1 MKKVWFIKILKTFG
15 ISLASIIGAI
25 VLTGGVMYLVGALN
39 PKKVELTNMN
49 FAQSAYVLDGV
60 TISDSGEVSTSN
72 YDSSVKILPENEDA
86 TELDVSL
93 FSSGNSIA
101 KLVEIN
107 SKNEPNETNV
117 GKVGTNITF
126 DLTNSIG
133 GTFELKADQDFLTT
147 STKIFVDLKL
157 DSFNLTSSLNND
169 NSIYPGTKFTV
180 SLNNCLP
187 ATYLRKPST
196 TNPEFYTIYGESYFN
211 KTPLYFSSNESIAT
225 VNQLTGEVTVLDEGD
240 FSIFAYVP
248 RTYKLNANLPNREDY
263 LDESQYFSAL
273 GSYCATQTVNFTSK
287 SIEVGSITASTEV
300 HNMNVFTTYK
310 YSFNNAY
317 ASSDNELDLD
327 IKIHVPTSTS
337 FSDEDL
343 IYRAK
348 DIEIYEGFYNS
359 ETSTYSILSY
369 KTNDDGERI
378 SEHFKISKTYQRY
391 PYWEITP
398 IDFYTSSQNY
408 CLIAVINDDPDKVI
422 DGNSQI
428 DITETNKFHFDAV
441 KVVNNCTPSNA
452 LSTLSLEKREYLV
465 YLNADE
471 NISTGTG
478 TIITKENGE
487 AFDLNSLNFVISP
500 NEASYKKLAFFVDA
514 STTDGILVA
523 KNLTELKPETDGEN
537 KGKIL
542 VSANKTGVAYIYA
555 VVVKTQNNSL
565 GETIYSGTNN
575 DEIIEMSSRVKI
587 ELVISS
593 KIKFENFNVNG
604 ASKTE
609 ETEEILTGF
618 TITKGKSV
626 SLTFNST
633 KDLSTAYS
641 RGLFKV
647 YTNAEANFD
656 SEKIK
661 SNIIKLGADSEITIT
676 GSASGETILYLELNG
691 EIVKQFNI
699 LVVSDAVKSLTLS
712 VTELSVD
719 LDIGNSSS
727 SQLVWNFNGAE
738 NSSENFEITISADE
752 NKEITNLS
760 INCSVESDILNV
772 ETSTDYTTLTLTP
785 KKGYDGTITLNVST
799 QSSDNETVYSTVL
812 QITIN
817 TPDIDLIENDYGNT
831 VVLSGKK
838 YEKVIDGEEYDILK
852 SDENRKYI
860 FEAVDKSTSES
871 IRSKLFTITYNDE
884 YDNNKIFSAKNNSNT
899 LTEIEIST
907 LFGFKGTVYVVI
919 LPKYQLT
926 TTTISSDNTTITL
939 DKSVVSVYENYYETN
954 NEINSK
960 AIKLGKS
967 DSVEFSTIPT
977 ADKVVGTK
985 GKLKYENETYTYTKP
1000 ELIFE
1005 DGYDQIKVDV
1015 TIELADKT
1023 TKTLTGVLN
1032 IELTA
1037 NVTLKTEET
1046 ELFVGQ
1052 KVELAK
1058 LLKLDNASDYTLT
1071 IESVSNLPEGEFGTD
1086 KKTFEFNNGVLTIP
1100 EDFHNLTTNI
1110 LVNVKVWDK
1119 NGSELYTYEN
1129 YSLTL
1134 NISYFEL
1141 FLNEDYLL
1149 DDDSSGYDL
1158 YLISTETFDLKN
1170 LILSATKTSVNGID
1184 DVMDEN
1190 FEGNVKFYDKNKN
1203 EITNTE
1209 ISSSYSGEITAK
1221 IVIGEATYCTKT
1233 INVYNSSNLI
1243 TQKTIQI
1250 DSSPDKDITI
1260 YESITYSVSDLINI
1274 TKKEYETKIL
1284 NSAKILGCEETLSNS
1299 PVNNNLLTIKGYT
1312 GTEINIQ
1319 FEILGQTVSLEYS
1332 YEKLFNLS
1340 ESLTMYSNTEKML
1353 LAKKTGITY
1362 NVQLQEKAGSEF
1374 QDEYISISENK
1385 DNELILQVGAISET
1399 TEFNVSIQTLANGY
1413 EGGSFTITVK
1423 AYSVSITQNK
1433 TKIINGYTYYLSDL
1447 FTVYCGN
1454 SSAEITYTDENET
1467 AINDPI
1473 KTNYSENTTLEVNIK
1488 IGDFTLKTLTFNV
1501 ICIEI
1506 KESTHQSDFY
1516 VGQILDRATLLSYI
1530 YLVTD
1535 GRNVDK
1541 YKDLVSINTS
1551 IFETF
1556 THTIEEGT
1564 NTITYELAGETKKV
1578 DLTGYPIG
1586 FTDGA
1591 GNEIDKSKTF
1601 QVYSGTTISEYVNAG
1616 YKVNTEFHSLN
1627 HLLQFEV
1634 TSDEE
1639 KLIKNLASDFA
1650 TTGKFTLKKECYG
1663 EITITV
1669 SIQGVDSSVD
1679 IKFNVS
1685 TVNKKQPNEE
1695 VKLNVG
1701 DVEYELSQ
1709 WAYFG
1714 TEENKEKT
1722 NYEFVNMVLTST
1734 STSQYTIAKVQGTY
1748 VIHKDNV
1755 YAAGIED
1762 GKLILTSSLESM
1774 TITIHGFLD
1783 MEIPGLTSVSTK
1795 EEYVPITIKLTKIN
1809 VSMKS
1814 VTEHE
1819 VTQKIVNN
1827 VQYNQIK
1834 DVTNS
1839 VVSLVVHDKNT
1850 PYPIDSSASILIAQ
1864 DSEGKSYYDF
1874 TSLKITN
1881 AFVCDE
1887 NGRIL
1892 FKTGDNSGFT
1902 FSKEY
1907 NTITLPVMIMS
1918 GNELVP
1924 QLITLQEVKSNNKS
1938 DWQFS
1943 FNSTLI
1949 NYVALTLECKVNGSQ
1964 TSSIN
1969 VLLAP
1974 KNTMEYVGTTI
1985 TESNVETPL
1994 MILSKST
2001 NSENYSGIY
2010 AYYDLVNLGNV
2021 TELNNIELKVYSKGS
2036 TPEYGN
2042 SARYDFDFKSVDDSK
2057 ILTITST
2064 GKSETETDV
2073 KYYIIFKLDKT
2084 EYYFPLIIQEVNIA
2098 TKYSTTETKII
2109 DGEEKSVEVLHEIN
2123 STNPLELKNV
2133 LEGNNSLD
2141 LRDYVYFKKS
2151 GGEDY
2156 TCITAKEDK
2165 LASALL
2171 KRLSF
2176 TTVSNKDYS
2185 ISKNGTLTINGSISG
2200 DVEVEFYVY
2209 GIKYILYLKGET
2221 ITIKFDGDKNL
2232 QAGKTYYLY
2241 SDKDV
2246 NDIITTTIS
2255 TNSGSGTTEYLTFKN
2270 YNYVY
2275 GANTIT
2281 EQSLFDITTKDNI
2294 TTISYGGETLAVFT
2308 KTDNYYTIS
2317 NLAGGFQFDVVT
2329 QYKETT
2335 NTTTITVS
2343 SVVITTNYVSPSIVG
2358 GREYQNILSN
2368 TTTNLSNLINCDI
2381 TLTFT
2386 LCDYYNGV
2394 SITGSN
2400 LVVGVV
2406 NNEILIKIKAQ
2417 AGEIYEY
2424 YYVRVIPETKITLAN
2439 NNKTFNVISGD
2450 TIDLTDYIK
2459 VETFSKLDS
2468 QNNPVYALDSS
2479 CYGSGINPLSYK
2491 VSGDFN
2497 ITINGDTFQFN
2508 VVGIN
2513 SNSFGTL
2520 ECFIGENLNVKSK
2533 INEIIN
2539 NNNITLTPTLS
2550 FSNDN
2555 NDISSNGVFRSV
2567 VANPSTIVKVL
2578 INNFELE
2585 LTINVKD
2592 FDLEPKKYPANS
2604 YYKTTNNVLGRY
2616 VNAYATQ
2623 TLNLSEYVKI
2633 EESYTNNLTFEVISS
2648 SLSSYSID
2656 DVSNKII
2663 YKINGTKIFEIDN
2676 GKKKLNVFSNLNDLS
2691 LENGELLVTL
2701 KCEVSSNTCK
2711 YCELNL
2717 RLMKTE
2723 LILTKDSNNNEPT
2736 DLSTAYLIENN
2747 NLIKIGDDKK
2757 GYDYY
2762 FNLKNVAQA
2771 KTSCSTDNIY
2781 LTDKLTFALS
2791 SGTGEIFSKSYIKLN
2806 KEGENFLSKY
2816 DFQVQVSLGSDD
2828 NKISK
2833 LIYLTLNFASSEVT
2847 ASGTSADGV
2856 IDETTIG
2863 GYAFDDNTTGN
2874 KILSSGKII
2883 AIYSDDY
2890 LVTFK
2895 KPDGATFDAYHISQD
2910 GKDIMWIKKD
2920 GTFEILISNYHNISL
2935 QIEAQNGGIIIKGTI
2950 SFTIN
2955 GSQSGLEKVTTEN
2968 IYEYIN
2974 GIKYYVLY
2982 SDIASNADS
2991 SINGYAFGKEIVKD
3005 ANFQIIENTTGESI
3019 VKYDDKKSTIIAKN
3033 VTEITYVQVEATKSQ
3048 TYVINFKI
3056 YPTKITKLY
3065 TEDFT
3070 LQSAT
3075 EIENSAMQQGL
3086 SYKTLYVYKNI
3097 NTFNLNDYFAL
3108 ISNGKTVG
3116 ALNYAMV
3123 GPTYLDVDNKEFN
3136 LVDKSNSIC
3145 SLSEK
3150 DVLTIT
3156 NTETIY
3162 YIGIKVSYENL
3173 SDEFYF
3179 RIMPLNLT
3187 TTTTATTTTTKA
3199 TGYKNYS
3206 SINLQELFTLTA
3218 QSEKTLT
3225 ENRLVTNA
3233 SDIDLTKKLTF
3244 KITQGTR
3251 STIVGTTL
3259 NISEINSKTIK
3270 IQAYYNDIA
3279 VGQEIELTIT
3289 NPTGNYLLN
3298 NIYYEEFFDETNEK
3312 STDKSKRIYEVTNF
3326 SKYEIEKII
3335 VNGVEYTE
3343 KTTTETTTTF
3353 TTNNGVV
3360 TFSNDGNVTSTDN
3373 NIIYVF
3379 LNKTGE
3385 KRYLKLNN
3393 YAISKSDGNYTY
3405 YENGVEKVGVLRYE
3419 LVNSKGLLVENAIVT
3434 DETITA
3440 SGISLNRITGE
3451 LSGTKSDDDDIY
3463 VKIYVKDDV
3472 YNTSEKYILIISSAF

>member
-1 MKKVWFIKILKTFG
+1 MKKVWFTKILKTFG

-248 RTYKLNANLPNREDY
+248 RTYKLNANLPNREGY

-359 ETSTYSILSY
+359 ETLTYSILSY

-428 DITETNKFHFDAV
+428 DITETNKFHFGAV
-441 KVVNNCTPSNA
+441 KVVNNYTPSA
-452 LSTLSLEKREYLV
+452 LSLEKREYLV

-471 NISTGTG
+471 NISTGNG

-575 DEIIEMSSRVKI
+575 DEIIEMSSRVRI

-712 VTELSVD
+712 ETNLSVD
-719 LDIGNSSS
+719 LDIEKSSS
-727 SQLVWNFNGAE
+727 SKLVWNFNGAE

-772 ETSTDYTTLTLTP
+772 ETFADYKTLTLTP

-799 QSSDNETVYSTVL
+799 QNSDNETIYSNVL

-817 TPDIDLIENDYGNT
+817 TPDIELTRNDYGNT
-831 VVLSGKK
+831 VVLSGKT

-852 SDENRKYI
+852 TDETRKYI
-860 FEAVDKSTSES
+860 FEATTQVKNNDNEYES
-871 IRSKLFTITYNDE
+871 KNVQHLFTITANENEFFDNKFIAQND
-884 YDNNKIFSAKNNSNT
+884 SNT

-926 TTTISSDNTTITL
+926 TTTISEKGTEITL
-939 DKSVVSVYENYYETN
+939 DNSVVSVIENYYDGNTIASKPTET
-954 NEINSK
+954 SY
-960 AIKLGKS
+960 
-967 DSVEFSTIPT
+967 SVEFSTIPT
-977 ADKVVGTK
+977 TDKVVGTK
-985 GKLKYENETYTYTKP
+985 GKLDGNTYTKP
-1000 ELIFE
+1000 TLIFE

-1015 TIELADKT
+1015 TIDD
-1023 TKTLTGVLN
+1023 KTLTGVLN

-1037 NVTLKTEET
+1037 NVALKTIGT
-1046 ELFVGQ
+1046 ELFAGQ
-1052 KVELAK
+1052 TVKLVDLLEL
-1058 LLKLDNASDYTLT
+1058 DSASGYTLT
-1071 IESVSNLPEGEFGTD
+1071 IESVSNLPTG
-1086 KKTFEFNNGVLTIP
+1086 FEFNNDVLTIP
-1100 EDFHNLTTNI
+1100 DGFHNLTTNI
-1110 LVNVKVWDK
+1110 LVNVKVSDK
-1119 NGSELYTYEN
+1119 NGSSLHTYEN

-1190 FEGNVKFYDKNKN
+1190 FEGNVKFYDKNGS

-1209 ISSSYSGEITAK
+1209 ISSSYSGEIAAQ
-1221 IVIGEATYCTKT
+1221 IEIGEAIYCTKT

-1250 DSSPDKDITI
+1250 DSSTDKVITI

-1274 TKKEYETKIL
+1274 TEKKYETKIL

-1319 FEILGQTVSLEYS
+1319 FEILGQTVSLTYN

-1340 ESLTMYSNTEKML
+1340 ESLTMYSNTEKIFL
-1353 LAKKTGITY
+1353 TKKTGITY
-1362 NVQLQEKAGSEF
+1362 NVQLQKDGKEF
-1374 QDEYISISENK
+1374 QNEYISISENK
-1385 DNELILQVGAISET
+1385 NNELILQVGAISET

-1413 EGGSFTITVK
+1413 EGGSSVITVM

-1433 TKIINGYTYYLSDL
+1433 TEIINGYEYELSNL
-1447 FTVYCGN
+1447 ITVSCGN
-1454 SSAEITYTDENET
+1454 DKATITYDGLT
-1467 AINDPI
+1467 INNDKITINNDKI
-1473 KTNYSENTTLEVNIK
+1473 KTTYDDNITLEVNIK

-1506 KESTHQSDFY
+1506 NESTHQSDFY

-1530 YLVTD
+1530 YLTTGGQTD

-1551 IFETF
+1551 TLDTF
-1556 THTIEEGT
+1556 THTIVEGT
-1564 NTITYELAGETKKV
+1564 NDIPYELAGEAIIIN
-1578 DLTGYPIG
+1578 LTGYPIG

-1591 GNEIDKSKTF
+1591 GNKIKKSF
-1601 QVYSGTTISEYVNAG
+1601 DVYSGTTISEYVNAE
-1616 YKVNTEFHSLN
+1616 YKVDNESHSLN
-1627 HLLQFEV
+1627 HLLQFKV
-1634 TSDEE
+1634 TSDEG

-1650 TTGKFTLKKECYG
+1650 TTGKFTLKKECNG
-1663 EITITV
+1663 KITITV
-1669 SIQGVDSSVD
+1669 SVQGVASSVN
-1679 IKFNVS
+1679 IKFSVTTCS
-1685 TVNKKQPNEE
+1685 TVTNNNED
-1695 VKLNVG
+1695 VKINVG

-1722 NYEFVNMVLTST
+1722 NYEFVNMVLSST
-1734 STSQYTIAKVQGTY
+1734 SASQYTIAKVQGIY
-1748 VIHKDNV
+1748 VIEKDTV
-1755 YAAGIED
+1755 SAAKIEN

-1774 TITIHGFLD
+1774 TITIYGYLD
-1783 MEIPGLTSVSTK
+1783 KEIEGLTSVSTK
-1795 EEYVPITIKLTKIN
+1795 EEYVPIIIKLTKIN

-1814 VTEHE
+1814 ATGHE

-1834 DVTNS
+1834 DVTGS
-1839 VVSLVVHDKNT
+1839 AVLLVVHD
-1850 PYPIDSSASILIAQ
+1850 IDPNKSILIAQ

-1887 NGRIL
+1887 NGQTL
-1892 FKTGDNSGFT
+1892 FTKGVSGST
-1902 FSKEY
+1902 FSETK
-1907 NTITLPVMIMS
+1907 ITLPVMIMS
-1918 GNELVP
+1918 GNKLA
-1924 QLITLQEVKSNNKS
+1924 QQTITLEKTESGS

-1949 NYVALTLECKVNGSQ
+1949 NYVALTLECEVNGSQ

-1994 MILSKST
+1994 IILSKST
-2001 NSENYSGIY
+2001 NSEYYSGIY
-2010 AYYDLVNLGNV
+2010 AYYDLVKLGNV
-2021 TELNNIELKVYSKGS
+2021 TELNNIELKISYTENS
-2036 TPEYGN
+2036 TTNYKEP
-2042 SARYDFDFKSVDDSK
+2042 ARYDFDFKSVDDSK

-2064 GKSETETDV
+2064 DKSETGTDV

-2141 LRDYVYFKKS
+2141 LRDYIYFNESIK
-2151 GGEDY
+2151 
-2156 TCITAKEDK
+2156 ITAENDE

-2255 TNSGSGTTEYLTFKN
+2255 TSSGSGTTTEYLTFKN

-2308 KTDNYYTIS
+2308 KTDDYYTIS
-2317 NLAGGFQFDVVT
+2317 NLAGGFKFDVVT

-2368 TTTNLSNLINCDI
+2368 STTNLSNLINCDI

-2459 VETFSKLDS
+2459 VEKFSKLDS

-2491 VSGDFN
+2491 VSENFN
-2497 ITINGDTFQFN
+2497 ITINGDTFTFN
-2508 VVGIN
+2508 AKVI
-2513 SNSFGTL
+2513 SFGTL
-2520 ECFIGENLNVKSK
+2520 ECFIGENLDIKK
-2533 INEIIN
+2533 IIN
-2539 NNNITLTPTLS
+2539 AELNSNDITLTPTLS

-2585 LTINVKD
+2585 LTIKVKD
-2592 FDLEPKKYPANS
+2592 FDLEPNYPANS

-2623 TLNLSEYVKI
+2623 TLNLSECVEI
-2633 EESYTNNLTFEVISS
+2633 EKSYTNNLTFEVISS

-2676 GKKKLNVFSNLNDLS
+2676 GNKKLNVFSNLNDLS

-2736 DLSTAYLIENN
+2736 DSSTAYLIENK
-2747 NLIKIGDDKK
+2747 NLIKIVD
-2757 GYDYY
+2757 DYY

-2781 LTDKLTFALS
+2781 LTDKLTFELQI
-2791 SGTGEIFSKSYIKLN
+2791 GTGEIFSTSYIKLN
-2806 KEGENFLSKY
+2806 KEDGEFLSKY

-2833 LIYLTLNFASSEVT
+2833 LIYLTLNFYSNDVT
-2847 ASGTSADGV
+2847 ASGSINDGV
-2856 IDETTIG
+2856 IIETTIG
-2863 GYAFDDNTTGN
+2863 GYAFKGTSFSKTATDKT
-2874 KILSSGKII
+2874 ILSSGKII
-2883 AIYSDDY
+2883 AIYSNEY

-2935 QIEAQNGGIIIKGTI
+2935 QIEAQNGGIIIKDTI
-2950 SFTIN
+2950 SFAIN
-2955 GSQSGLEKVTTEN
+2955 GSQTELKVTKDD

-2982 SDIASNADS
+2982 SDIASDADS
-2991 SINGYAFGKEIVKD
+2991 SISGYTFEKEIVKD

-3019 VKYDDKKSTIIAKN
+3019 VKYDDEKSTIIAKK
-3033 VTEITYVQVEATKSQ
+3033 VTKITYVQVEATESQSQ

-3075 EIENSAMQQGL
+3075 EIEGSAMQQGL
-3086 SYKTLYVYKNI
+3086 SYKTLYVYKSI

-3108 ISNGKTVG
+3108 ISNGETVG
-3116 ALNYAMV
+3116 ELNYAMV
-3123 GPTYLDVDNKEFN
+3123 GPTYLDVDKEEFS
-3136 LVDKSNSIC
+3136 LDKSNSIC
-3145 SLSEK
+3145 SLSEG
-3150 DVLTIT
+3150 VLTIT
-3156 NTETIY
+3156 NTETIS
-3162 YIGIKVSYENL
+3162 YIGIKVYYGDL

-3179 RIMPLNLT
+3179 RIMPLKLEG
-3187 TTTTATTTTTKA
+3187 TTTK
-3199 TGYKNYS
+3199 TEYKNYS

-3225 ENRLVTNA
+3225 GNELVTNA

-3259 NISEINSKTIK
+3259 NISEINNGTIK
-3270 IQAYYNDIA
+3270 IRAYYNNIA
-3279 VGQEIELTIT
+3279 VGNELELTIT
-3289 NPTGNYLLN
+3289 NPTGKYLLN

-3312 STDKSKRIYEVTNF
+3312 STDKSKRKYTITNF

-3343 KTTTETTTTF
+3343 KTKEKDGTTKF

-3360 TFSNDGNVTSTDN
+3360 TFFNDGNVESTDN

-3405 YENGVEKVGVLRYE
+3405 YENGAKKIGLLRYE
-3419 LVNSKGLLVENAIVT
+3419 LVDSQGLLVENAIVT

-3451 LSGTKSDDDDIY
+3451 LSGTSDIIY

-3472 YNTSEKYILIISSAF
+3472 YNTSEKYILIKSTEF